1 MISEKIICPGETPL
15 DLKIKWPAPAQEK
28 MVRKRLSCEKC
39 ISKITCPGEPPRI
52 FLLKITCPGE
62 EGPQRP
68 SCEKFISEN
77 HLSRRNTPRFENK
90 MTCPGQGCPQ
100 MTELSCEKIQY
111 LQHLSAHPVREAPP
125 HPPTHFKKPGAVAV
139 LTASRVRNGYF
150 DSKLR

>member
-1 MISEKIICPGETPL
+1 MTCPCPGE
-15 DLKIKWPAPAQEK
+15 D
-28 MVRKRLSCEKC
+28 
-39 ISKITCPGEPPRI
+39 
-52 FLLKITCPGE
+52 
-62 EGPQRP
+62 GPERP

-139 LTASRVRNGYF
+139 SPIHAFPFSACPKKNSYLFPRIFRF
-150 DSKLR
+150 